1 MADNQPADVRQLTDR
16 RSTVNRQMS
25 DSKPITRR
33 PIVFLRD
40 LIFTFRPIFP
50 LIFVLFTLRNVGMG
64 TSTSAARVGSFLS
77 SYIVY
82 SQRVHKL
89 LPFGIMGLNA
99 LIAGLLCMT
108 LPETR
113 DQPTLEVMET
123 TDEGQNME
131 LLAQDDEK
139 KKRADDSHL

>member
-25 DSKPITRR
+25 DSNQELDDQLSS
-33 PIVFLRD
+33 LRIWSSLLD
-40 LIFTFRPIFP
+40 WFFP

-82 SQRVHKL
+82 SVS
-89 LPFGIMGLNA
+89 
-99 LIAGLLCMT
+99 LIA
-108 LPETR
+108 PF
-113 DQPTLEVMET
+113 DF
-123 TDEGQNME
+123 
-131 LLAQDDEK
+131 
-139 KKRADDSHL
+139 

>member
-82 SQRVHKL
+82 S
-89 LPFGIMGLNA
+89 A
-99 LIAGLLCMT
+99 SLIA
-108 LPETR
+108 PF
-113 DQPTLEVMET
+113 DF
-123 TDEGQNME
+123 
-131 LLAQDDEK
+131 
-139 KKRADDSHL
+139 

>member
-1 MADNQPADVRQLTDR
+1 MQ
-16 RSTVNRQMS
+16 
-25 DSKPITRR
+25 
-33 PIVFLRD
+33 
-40 LIFTFRPIFP
+40 
-50 LIFVLFTLRNVGMG
+50 
-64 TSTSAARVGSFLS
+64 
-77 SYIVY
+77 
-82 SQRVHKL
+82 QRVHKL

-139 KKRADDSHL
+139 KKKADDSHL

>member
-1 MADNQPADVRQLTDR
+1 MAINENSETMIFFLLLKV
-16 RSTVNRQMS
+16 VV
-25 DSKPITRR
+25 
-33 PIVFLRD
+33 IVVATCTQTTT
-40 LIFTFRPIFP
+40 IWH
-50 LIFVLFTLRNVGMG
+50 
-64 TSTSAARVGSFLS
+64 
-77 SYIVY
+77 Y
-82 SQRVHKL
+82 
-89 LPFGIMGLNA
+89 GLNA

-139 KKRADDSHL
+139 KKKADDSHL